1 MPPFAP
7 SAVRAAVAADIR
19 RHGPIPLD
27 QVLQRALYD
36 RDGGFYESGGRAGR
50 QGDFLTSPEVGPLFG
65 AVVAR
70 ALDAWWHELGSP
82 NPYVVV
88 EAGAGP
94 GTLARTVLAAA
105 PACAPALRYVLVERS
120 AAQRRLH
127 AQGLPLED
135 PVLAFAPVD
144 PDTDAPVPE
153 APEGPICVSL
163 SELPRVTGPSMV
175 LANELLDNLPF
186 GLAEH
191 RSGTWLEVRVD
202 LHTPASGPSPSPAL
216 AAGPDRLV
224 ERLVP
229 LAPDRAAL
237 LDRLVPAPADGARVP
252 LQPAASAWL
261 RDALAVATP
270 RGRVVAIDYATTTA
284 DLASRPQ
291 SEWLR
296 TYSAHRRGATPLA
309 NLGNQDVTCE
319 VAIDQLAQIRPP
331 TSDTAQADWLR
342 HWGIDDLVLAAR
354 QTWRAH
360 AHAPNLA
367 AIAARSRVTE
377 ADALLDPDGLGR
389 FRVLEWFMI

>member
-7 SAVRAAVAADIR
+7 SPVRAAVAADIR

-27 QVLQRALYD
+27 QVLERALYD

-50 QGDFLTSPEVGPLFG
+50 HGDFLTSPEVGPLFG

-70 ALDAWWHELGSP
+70 ALDAWWHDLGSP

-135 PVLAFAPVD
+135 PALAFAPVD
-144 PDTDAPVPE
+144 PDTEAPVPE
-153 APEGPICVSL
+153 APQGPICVSL
-163 SELPRVTGPSMV
+163 ADLPRVTGPSIV

-191 RSGTWLEVRVD
+191 RSGEWLDVRVD
-202 LHTPASGPSPSPAL
+202 LASPA
-216 AAGPDRLV
+216 AGTGPERLV

-237 LDRLVPAPADGARVP
+237 LDRLAPDAPDGARAP
-252 LQPAASAWL
+252 LQSAAGAWL

-270 RGRVVAIDYATTTA
+270 RGRVVVFDYATTTA
-284 DLASRPQ
+284 DLTSRPQ
-291 SEWLR
+291 GEWLR
-296 TYSAHRRGATPLA
+296 TYAAHQRGATPLTS
-309 NLGNQDVTCE
+309 LGAQDVTCD
-319 VAIDQLAQIRPP
+319 VAIDQLALIRPP
-331 TSDTAQADWLR
+331 AKDTAQADWLR
-342 HWGIDDLVLAAR
+342 QWGIDDLVLAAR
-354 QTWRAH
+354 QAWRAH

-367 AIAARSRVTE
+367 GIAARSRVTE
-377 ADALLDPDGLGR
+377 ADALLDPEGLGR
-389 FRVLEWFMI
+389 FRVLEWFAVSR

>member
-7 SAVRAAVAADIR
+7 SSVRAAVAADIR

-27 QVLQRALYD
+27 QVLERALYD

-50 QGDFLTSPEVGPLFG
+50 HGDFLTSPEVGPLFG
-65 AVVAR
+65 AVIAR
-70 ALDAWWHELGSP
+70 ALDAWWLELGSP

-88 EAGAGP
+88 DAGAGP

-120 AAQRRLH
+120 AAQRRVH

-135 PVLAFAPVD
+135 PALAFAPVD
-144 PDTDAPVPE
+144 PDTEAPVPE

-163 SELPRVTGPSMV
+163 ADLPRLTGPSV
-175 LANELLDNLPF
+175 VVANELLDNLPF
-186 GLAEH
+186 SLAEH
-191 RSGTWLEVRVD
+191 RSGEWLEVRVD
-202 LHTPASGPSPSPAL
+202 LATA
-216 AAGPDRLV
+216 AAGVGPERLV
-224 ERLVP
+224 ERMVP

-237 LDRLVPAPADGARVP
+237 LDRLVPDAPDGARVP
-252 LQPAASAWL
+252 VQSAAGAWL

-291 SEWLR
+291 GEWLR
-296 TYSAHRRGATPLA
+296 TYAAHRRGDTPLA
-309 NLGNQDVTCE
+309 NLGTQDITCE

-331 TSDTAQADWLR
+331 TSNLSQADWLR
-342 HWGIDDLVLAAR
+342 RWRMDDLVAEAR
-354 QTWRAH
+354 QAWRAQ
-360 AHAPNLA
+360 AHAPDLA
-367 AIAARSRVTE
+367 AVAARSRVTE
-377 ADALLDPDGLGR
+377 ADALLDPEGLGR
-389 FRVLEWFMI
+389 FRVLEWFMIR